1 MIEKFC
7 TTCYYTVMYAE
18 ENGYYMSES
27 YKAEGIWAPQNEPE
41 ESDDFQCEG
50 CGEYFLSST
59 SWLCAKIG

>member
-18 ENGYYMSES
+18 ENGYYISES
-27 YKAEGIWAPQNEPE
+27 YKAEGIWSPQNEPE
-41 ESDDFQCEG
+41 ELDDFQCEG